1 MKRAREIVSKK
12 AREALDASDGNKHE
26 AALLLQVW
34 AEADDALFRALAS
47 PLMRNL
53 TALAI
58 QREVSGEQAKS
69 SAKSTKQRSGRIA
82 EADILAALGSRQG
95 HASTSNRA
103 APPPPQGS
111 ARHKQAVSILAA
123 AYRRKPGA

>member
-12 AREALDASDGNKHE
+12 AREALDA
-26 AALLLQVW
+26 
-34 AEADDALFRALAS
+34 LFRALAS
-47 PLMRNL
+47 PHMRNL

-95 HASTSNRA
+95 HAITSNRA

>member
-58 QREVSGEQAKS
+58 QREVSGEQAK
-69 SAKSTKQRSGRIA
+69 
-82 EADILAALGSRQG
+82 
-95 HASTSNRA
+95 
-103 APPPPQGS
+103 
-111 ARHKQAVSILAA
+111 
-123 AYRRKPGA
+123 